1 MHAKCL
7 SAREDGVEPDRELI
21 LQDARSIL
29 GELWRIARYAQ
40 DTADL
45 LDARIDAEELDGR
58 TEAVEVREALERLQ
72 TISLEVSEEIDA
84 YQNKYSP

>member
-1 MHAKCL
+1 M
-7 SAREDGVEPDRELI
+7 EPERELI

-29 GELWRIARYAQ
+29 GGLWRMARYAQ
-40 DTADL
+40 DTSEL

-72 TISLEVSEEIDA
+72 AISIEVSEEMGA